1 MRARTCKTADSRNQ
15 LHWLC
20 RKHRC

>member
-1 MRARTCKTADSRNQ
+1 MRARACKTADSRNQ